1 MTYDVDG
8 LHLYT
13 AAAMEQS
20 ARARILLVEDHDD
33 TARAM
38 ARLLHL
44 SGYNVQTA
52 ATVANAIKLCE
63 QSEFDLLISDV
74 GLPDGTGY
82 DLMREV
88 INRRCTSKGIA
99 VSGYGSEADVEL
111 SMSAGFSL
119 HLVKPVAFDTLRAAI
134 LRVIPT

>member
-1 MTYDVDG
+1 MTD
-8 LHLYT
+8 T
-13 AAAMEQS
+13 A

-38 ARLLHL
+38 ARLLNL

-52 ATVANAIKLCE
+52 DCVANAIKLCE
-63 QSEFDLLISDV
+63 KNEFDLLISDV
-74 GLPDGTGY
+74 GLPDGSGY

-99 VSGYGSEADVEL
+99 VSGYGSEQDVEL
-111 SMSAGFSL
+111 SIRAGFSL
-119 HLVKPVAFDTLRAAI
+119 HLVKPVAFDTLRDAI
-134 LRVIPT
+134 MRIIPTQDARA